1 MKINKK
7 ALAILAGLTV
17 GMSSTAFAAT
27 ADSFTDVPKDHWSYQ
42 ALDYLAK
49 EGIIEGMGDS
59 TFQGGRAMTRYE
71 MASIV
76 AKAMQKGGGTF
87 GDQAVLDKL
96 AAEYSGEID
105 TLKKQ
110 VNQNTKDIND
120 LKNGIAGKLELN
132 GFVRVQYDHDRY
144 NGTSEQSDGSTKP
157 DDHLGTDNNRFYMNL
172 NGAYKVNDYWKA
184 KFQLEKNSFYNNGH
198 DHENE
203 SGSWEDGATKTR
215 AKRWSGHDGDIQRI
229 WVEGVDPKSGDWISV
244 GRAWRGLG
252 QQNVL
257 FGTESDGFQFG
268 VPLKGTGLTASG
280 FWFSSTG
287 AGNHE
292 SWYGVGT
299 WGKVGHSA
307 GINLAYAQ
315 NSKDKGDVYEQNTSH
330 LASWGDHTVYYDK
343 AFVLSGWADLA
354 KNVRFIA
361 DYVKTNA
368 SDYANAVANTATGR
382 KHGNNQNNSLFLRL
396 NYRDTDLQ
404 KPGTYQAYAR
414 WYRYGAN
421 GTISGDDEWGSLF
434 YNGSAGSKGWIVG
447 AKYVP
452 WKNVEWET
460 LFSKQ
465 KQIEN
470 TNNKRTLVRT
480 QMDFH
485 F

>member
-49 EGIIEGMGDS
+49 EGIIDGMGDN
-59 TFQGGRAMTRYE
+59 TFQGGRTMTRYE

-110 VNQNTKDIND
+110 VDQNTKDIND

>member
-17 GMSSTAFAAT
+17 GMSSTAMAAT

-49 EGIIEGMGDS
+49 EGVIEGMGDN
-59 TFQGGRAMTRYE
+59 TFQGGRTMTRYE

-76 AKAMQKGGGTF
+76 AKAMQKTDLNY
-87 GDQAVLDKL
+87 GDKTVLEKL
-96 AAEYSGEID
+96 EGEYAGEIS

-110 VNQNTKDIND
+110 VDQNTKDIND
-120 LKNGIAGKLELN
+120 LKNGIAGKMELN
-132 GFVRVQYDHDRY
+132 GFIRVQYDHDKY
-144 NGTSEQSDGSTKP
+144 NQPVQNGSDLNK
-157 DDHLGTDNNRFYMNL
+157 DNNRFYMNL
-172 NGAYKVNDYWKA
+172 NGSYKVNDNWKA

-203 SGSWEDGATKTR
+203 SGSWATDGKDAGR

-229 WVEGVDPKSGDWISV
+229 WVEGYNPHSGSWISI

-268 VPLKGTGLTASG
+268 VPLKNTGLTASG

-299 WGKVGHSA
+299 WGNVGHSA

-315 NSKDKGDVYEQNTSH
+315 NSKNKGDVYEQNTSH
-330 LASWGDHTVYYDK
+330 LVSWGDHTVNYDK
-343 AFVLSGWADLA
+343 AYVLSGWADLVP
-354 KNVRFIA
+354 NVRFLT

-368 SDYANAVANTATGR
+368 DY
-382 KHGNNQNNSLFLRL
+382 QNNSLFLRL
-396 NYRDTDLQ
+396 NYRNTDLQ
-404 KPGTYQAYAR
+404 KPGTYQTYAR
-414 WYRYGAN
+414 WYRYGTN
-421 GTISGDDEWGSLF
+421 GTIAGDDEWSSLY
-434 YNGSAGSKGWIVG
+434 YNGSAGSKGWILGV
-447 AKYVP
+447 KYVP
-452 WKNVEWET
+452 WQNVEWET
-460 LFSKQ
+460 LYSKQ
-465 KQIEN
+465 QQISN
-470 TNNKRTLVRT
+470 SNNKRTLVRT

>member
-49 EGIIEGMGDS
+49 EGIIDGMGDNP
-59 TFQGGRAMTRYE
+59 FQGGRTMTRYE

-110 VNQNTKDIND
+110 VDQNTKDIND
-120 LKNGIAGKLELN
+120 LKNGIAGKMELN
-132 GFVRVQYDHDRY
+132 GFVRVQYDHDKY
-144 NGTSEQSDGSTKP
+144 NHPVQNGSDLNK
-157 DDHLGTDNNRFYMNL
+157 DNNRFYMSL
-172 NGAYKVNDYWKA
+172 NGAYKVNDNWKA

-203 SGSWEDGATKTR
+203 SGSWENGTKEDKYKAVR

-229 WVEGVDPKSGDWISV
+229 WVEGYNPKSGDWISV

-268 VPLKGTGLTASG
+268 VPMKGTGLTASG
-280 FWFSSTG
+280 FWFTSTG

-299 WGKVGHSA
+299 WGNVGHSA

-315 NSKDKGDVYEQNTSH
+315 NTKDKGDVYEKNTGH
-330 LASWGDHTVYYDK
+330 LPTWDEQTVNYDK
-343 AFVLSGWADLA
+343 AYVLSGWADLA
-354 KNVRFIA
+354 KNVRFIT
-361 DYVKTNA
+361 DYAKTNA
-368 SDYANAVANTATGR
+368 DY
-382 KHGNNQNNSLFLRL
+382 QNNSLFLRL
-396 NYRDTDLQ
+396 NYRNTDLQ
-404 KPGTYQAYAR
+404 HPGTYQTYAR
-414 WYRYGAN
+414 WYRYGTN

-434 YNGSAGSKGWIVG
+434 YNGSAGSKGWILGV
-447 AKYVP
+447 KYVP
-452 WKNVEWET
+452 WQNVEWET

-465 KQIEN
+465 QQISN
-470 TNNKRTLVRT
+470 SDNKRTLVRT